1 MLNTEGKLKVKYNF
15 TEGHMRPRVLKQ
27 ATLTS
32 FPWSLV
38 VAPRTVNLQTL
49 TKLLGQMCTSGSL
62 LTRETKNRARF
73 KLHPSPPPPL
83 HIQR

>member
-15 TEGHMRPRVLKQ
+15 TEGHMRPRVLKL

-38 VAPRTVNLQTL
+38 VAPCTVNLQTL
-49 TKLLGQMCTSGSL
+49 TLVGLYSHAKRRIARGSNY
-62 LTRETKNRARF
+62 T
-73 KLHPSPPPPL
+73 PPPP
-83 HIQR
+83 HFIYNVENM